1 MQYRTARMEDMLEG
15 SEFIK
20 FDFVTVRQEILQVAF
35 LARNILNLFI
45 VHAWSILGSV
55 YSFCCKITTGVY
67 SKLSAI
73 LIKTK

>member
-1 MQYRTARMEDMLEG
+1 MQYSTARMEDMLEG

-45 VHAWSILGSV
+45 VHA
-55 YSFCCKITTGVY
+55 
-67 SKLSAI
+67 
-73 LIKTK
+73 